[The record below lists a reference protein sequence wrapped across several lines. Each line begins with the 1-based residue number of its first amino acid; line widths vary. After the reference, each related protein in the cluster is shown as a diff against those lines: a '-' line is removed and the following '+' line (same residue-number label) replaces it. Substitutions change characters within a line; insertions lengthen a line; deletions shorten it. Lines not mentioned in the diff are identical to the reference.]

1 MKKLDKD
8 TIIKKLEALNDL
20 PNIKEVRA
28 LKTRLNNELAKID
41 KAERKK
47 AEIIPI
53 QTSPK
58 PFMTPAR
65 IVGYQRVRGKAK
77 SYWSMINLAF
87 KASKVTGLNL
97 SKLEIRR
104 EFTKKRK
111 NNADR
116 QIPDVVWQN
125 LSPLSH

>member
-1 MKKLDKD
+1 MRKLDKE
-8 TIIKKLEALNDL
+8 TIIKKLDALNDL

-47 AEIIPI
+47 AEIIPNL
-53 QTSPK
+53 SPK

-65 IVGYQRVRGKAK
+65 IAGYQRVRGKAK

-87 KASKVTGLNL
+87 KASQVTGLNL